1 MIQKT
6 NSLVQGWVAV
16 TDASGRTR
24 LESRW
29 FEASRSGR
37 ADARRPRRLTQHR
50 PGNVDPPLAPHPG
63 RGGGRRMSGP
73 IPGHQE

>member
-29 FEASRSGR
+29 FEAS
-37 ADARRPRRLTQHR
+37 
-50 PGNVDPPLAPHPG
+50 APVAPTHAV
-63 RGGGRRMSGP
+63 
-73 IPGHQE
+73 HAA